1 MATPSEVI
9 EKYEPFEEIDVPEL
23 GGTVSWADLERDAS
37 CWLGNTFQWA
47 FYTSV
52 KRLEH
57 IVKESDDKDWL
68 RIWRYFQTSDHLYY
82 MFTAGGAPGEV
93 HSYFSPFSTPA
104 DAYVTAQ
111 AAILDFESRLRLAT
125 ITANEPFLFYKGVG
139 EENYTGV
146 MAWSLK
152 GFIKALQ
159 TTEIKSIEFHNSR
172 GDFERWAENSLHDK
186 VLAKRLREIRLSKF
200 KGQALRKAVIT
211 TAKER
216 FYELSRQIKVA
227 TEYF

>member
-1 MATPSEVI
+1 
-9 EKYEPFEEIDVPEL
+9 
-23 GGTVSWADLERDAS
+23 
-37 CWLGNTFQWA
+37 
-47 FYTSV
+47 
-52 KRLEH
+52 
-57 IVKESDDKDWL
+57 KDWL

-125 ITANEPFLFYKGVG
+125 ITANEPFLFYKGLG

-146 MAWSLK
+146 IAWSLK

-159 TTEIKSIEFHNSR
+159 TAEIKSIEFHNSR

-186 VLAKRLREIRLSKF
+186 VLAERLREIRLSKI
-200 KGQALRKAVIT
+200 KGKALREAIIT

-216 FYELSRQIKVA
+216 FYELSLQIKA
-227 TEYF
+227 LTEYF